1 MPITELNHVNLRTP
15 YETMLKLKDFYCD
28 VVGLRV
34 GPREGFTSRGFWLY
48 IDESAANAV
57 VHLAEYRG
65 EGEPLVDVLT
75 TLDHISFTCTDIAAT
90 EAHLQKH
97 NVEYTI
103 RDLPVL
109 NVKQINFK
117 DPVGNGI
124 ELFFHLENEKREN
137 KKV

>member
-1 MPITELNHVNLRTP
+1 MPVTEINHVNLRTP

-28 VVGLRV
+28 VVGLKV

-48 IDESAANAV
+48 IGDNDV
-57 VHLAEYRG
+57 LHLAEYRG
-65 EGEPLVDVLT
+65 EGEPLTNVLT
-75 TLDHISFTCTDIAAT
+75 TIDHISFTCTDMPAM
-90 EAHLQKH
+90 EAHLKAH
-97 NVEYTI
+97 NVSYTI

-124 ELFFHLENEKREN
+124 ELFFHMDKTN
-137 KKV
+137 

>member
-1 MPITELNHVNLRTP
+1 MPVTELNHVNLRTP

-28 VVGLRV
+28 VVGWKV

-48 IDESAANAV
+48 IGDNTTNAV
-57 VHLAEYRG
+57 LHLAEYRG
-65 EGEPLVDVLT
+65 EGEPLTNVLT
-75 TLDHISFTCTDIAAT
+75 TIDHISFTCTDIPAT
-90 EAHLQKH
+90 EAHLMQH
-97 NVEYTI
+97 NIEYTI

-124 ELFFHLENEKREN
+124 ELFFHLEHEK
-137 KKV
+137 V

>member
-28 VVGLRV
+28 VVGLKV
-34 GPREGFTSRGFWLY
+34 GPREGFSSRGFWLY
-48 IDESAANAV
+48 ISDDAANAV

-65 EGEPLVDVLT
+65 EGEPLTNVLT
-75 TLDHISFTCTDIAAT
+75 TVDHISFTCTDMPAT
-90 EAHLQKH
+90 EAHLKQH
-97 NVEYTI
+97 NIEYTI

-109 NVKQINFK
+109 NVKQINFR

-124 ELFFHLENEKREN
+124 ELFFHMENEQ
-137 KKV
+137 V